1 MFKDLQYGMR
11 MLLKNPGFTA
21 IAVLTLAL
29 GIGANAALFSVV
41 NGVLLN
47 PLPYPEPDQ
56 LVTIAQSKPNF
67 ETGAI
72 PFPNFRDMQKENQTF
87 AAMAVSRWF
96 GFSLVGAGEAER
108 VSGRLVT
115 ADYFSLLGFKPEHGR
130 TFLPGEDE
138 SGAEPVAII
147 SARLWQR
154 KFGSDPGIVGKGII
168 LDNKS
173 YTVVGVLPANFN
185 LHRTTD
191 VFVPIGQWNSP
202 ALQNRGAA
210 LGLHGIGRLKPGVTV
225 EQAEA
230 DLDRVMENLAVA
242 YPATNRDNGA
252 RVISLKERMVGDIST
267 IIWMLFGAVGFVLLI
282 ACVNVSNLLLARA
295 TSRTREFAIRAAM
308 GAGQWRLLRQS
319 LTESTLLALVGG
331 VLGLMVAAWG
341 TKAAL
346 AALPT
351 ALPRAEEVDLDA
363 RVLAFTIA
371 ISLVTG
377 ILSGLAPAL
386 KTSHSR
392 LSQALKE
399 GGRGSSKGRTR
410 AHGALVAVEMAL
422 ALVLLVGAGLM
433 IRSLSA
439 LWDVDPGFRADNVLT
454 FGLNLPPSMQE
465 SSPEATRAALRDV
478 HNQIAA
484 TPGVQAVSFSLG
496 AAPLQSED
504 DLFFWHEGQR
514 KPESQ
519 SEISMAVVYIVEPGY
534 LKAMGIDLK
543 QGRFF
548 NDQDDERSP
557 RVAVIDEALAAKHFD
572 DKNPIGKRIHLDD
585 DGEPFQIV
593 GIVRHVKQWSI
604 DADEQ
609 ESLQAQ
615 LYLPLRALPDDQ
627 IPSGVSVAVR
637 FDGTAAS
644 VLDSIRRNVQNINS
658 QNVISRPSTLNE
670 VIAGSLAERR
680 FSMILLNSFALVALL
695 LASVG
700 LYGVISY
707 LVGQRTHELGIRIAL
722 GAQRKDVLRLVLN
735 HGLKMALAG
744 VALGLIAAF
753 GITRLMTS
761 MLFGVS
767 PTDPATFAV
776 IASLLTAV
784 ALLACLLPAFRATR
798 VDPLVALRDE

>member
-1 MFKDLQYGMR
+1 
-11 MLLKNPGFTA
+11 
-21 IAVLTLAL
+21 
-29 GIGANAALFSVV
+29 
-41 NGVLLN
+41 
-47 PLPYPEPDQ
+47 
-56 LVTIAQSKPNF
+56 
-67 ETGAI
+67 
-72 PFPNFRDMQKENQTF
+72 
-87 AAMAVSRWF
+87 
-96 GFSLVGAGEAER
+96 
-108 VSGRLVT
+108 
-115 ADYFSLLGFKPEHGR
+115 
-130 TFLPGEDE
+130 
-138 SGAEPVAII
+138 
-147 SARLWQR
+147 
-154 KFGSDPGIVGKGII
+154 
-168 LDNKS
+168 
-173 YTVVGVLPANFN
+173 
-185 LHRTTD
+185 
-191 VFVPIGQWNSP
+191 
-202 ALQNRGAA
+202 
-210 LGLHGIGRLKPGVTV
+210 
-225 EQAEA
+225 
-230 DLDRVMENLAVA
+230 
-242 YPATNRDNGA
+242 
-252 RVISLKERMVGDIST
+252 VISLKERMVGDIST

-519 SEISMAVVYIVEPGY
+519 SEMSMAVVYIVEPGY